1 MKKSTKSSISS
12 ETFVDT
18 SGFYALLVERD
29 PAHQRATETLA
40 RAAKSRGRFVTSDY
54 VLDETVTLLKARGLG
69 HLVEA
74 LFDAVFKSSACRI
87 EWIEASRFETTRQF
101 LRKHNDQPWSFTDCS
116 SFCLMHELKLHKTL
130 TTDIHFRHAGFEPL
144 LV

>member
-1 MKKSTKSSISS
+1 MKKSTKSSTRS

-18 SGFYALLVERD
+18 SGFFALLVGRD
-29 PAHQRATETLA
+29 PAHQRATEILA
-40 RAAKSRGRFVTSDY
+40 RAAKSRGRFVTTDY

-74 LFDAVFKSSACRI
+74 LFDAVFASSACRI
-87 EWIEASRFETTRQF
+87 EWMEPSRFETTRRF
-101 LRKHNDQPWSFTDCS
+101 ILKHHDQPWSFTDCS
-116 SFCLMHELKLHKTL
+116 SFCLMRELELHDAL
-130 TTDIHFRHAGFEPL
+130 TTDLHFRHAGFEPL